1 MQVSVETVGALGR
14 RLKIAVP
21 ADQFEKAFA
30 DRLQRF
36 SRSVKMPGFRPGKVP
51 LKMVEA
57 QYGPQLLEEVAGKL
71 IESSYQEAI
80 GREGLRPAGGPKIHP
95 ESLGRGKDL
104 QFTAELEVMPEVKQ
118 LDIAGVKIERPIAT
132 IAESDIDST
141 LETIRRQN
149 VSWSEVARPAQAGD
163 RVLVDFSGRLG
174 GEPFEGGTAKD
185 FPVVIGSN
193 TLLEDLEKGLVG
205 ASANETR
212 TIAVQFPGDYRH
224 EKLAGKTADFD
235 VQVKTVSEPVL
246 PALDAEFARRFG
258 VADGDVAK
266 LRNEVRGNLEREA
279 TKRTRAIVRA
289 RVLNALLAANP
300 VEVPQGLLNA
310 ELARLKGQ
318 NTAGATGAGQDAR
331 ARARVALW
339 LILGEIIRVRGH
351 RADPGAVRAKLQEL
365 AQEYEKPAE
374 LVQWYYANP
383 ERLAE
388 VESLVIED
396 RVIEEL
402 LAGAD
407 VVDQTVPLPELL
419 KMEAA

>member
-118 LDIAGVKIERPIAT
+118 LDIAGVKIERPMAS

-149 VSWSEVARPAQAGD
+149 LSWSEVARPAQDGD
-163 RVLVDFSGRLG
+163 RVLVDFAGRLG

-205 ASANETR
+205 ASANESR

-235 VQVKTVSEPVL
+235 VQVKSVSEPVL
-246 PALDAEFARRFG
+246 PVLDAEFAKRFG
-258 VADGDVAK
+258 VADGDVGK
-266 LRNEVRGNLEREA
+266 LRNDVRGNLEREA
-279 TKRTRAIVRA
+279 AKRTRAIVRA

-318 NTAGATGAGQDAR
+318 NAPGAPDAGQDAR

-339 LILGEIIRVRGH
+339 LILAEIIRVRGH
-351 RADPGAVRAKLQEL
+351 RADPAAVRAKLQEL

-388 VESLVIED
+388 VETLVIED

-402 LAGAD
+402 LAGAN
-407 VVDQTVPLPELL
+407 VVEQTVPLPELL

>member
-1 MQVSVETVGALGR
+1 MQVSVESVGSLGR
-14 RLKIAVP
+14 RMKIAVP
-21 ADQFEKAFA
+21 ADQFEKAFV

-57 QYGPQLLEEVAGKL
+57 QYGPQLMEEVAGSL

-104 QFTAELEVMPEVKQ
+104 QFTAEFEVIPEVKQ
-118 LDIAGVKIERPIAT
+118 LDIAGTKIERPVAI
-132 IAESDIDST
+132 IEDSDVDST

-149 VSWSEVARPAQAGD
+149 MSWNEVTRPAQDGD

-174 GEPFEGGTAKD
+174 GEVFEGGTAKD

-193 TLLEDLEKGLVG
+193 TLLEELEKGLVG
-205 ASANETR
+205 AGAGDIR
-212 TIAVQFPGDYRH
+212 TIAVQFPSDYRH
-224 EKLAGKTADFD
+224 DKLAGKSADFE
-235 VQVKTVSEPVL
+235 VQVKTISEPVL
-246 PALDAEFARRFG
+246 PVLDAEFAKRFG
-258 VADGDVAK
+258 VADGDLAK
-266 LRNEVRGNLEREA
+266 LRADVRGNLEREA
-279 TKRTRAIVRA
+279 AKRTRAIVRA

-300 VEVPQGLLNA
+300 VEVPQGLMNA
-310 ELARLKGQ
+310 EIARLKGQ
-318 NTAGATGAGQDAR
+318 KSSGSDSAGLEAR

-339 LILGEIIRVRGH
+339 LILAEIIRVRGH
-351 RADPGAVRAKLQEL
+351 RADPASVRAKLQEL

-388 VESLVIED
+388 VERLVIEE

-402 LAGAD
+402 LAGAE
-407 VVDQTVPLPELL
+407 VVEQAVPLQELL
-419 KMEAA
+419 KMESA

>member
-1 MQVSVETVGALGR
+1 MQVSVESVGSLGR
-14 RLKIAVP
+14 RMKVAVP

-30 DRLQRF
+30 ERLQRF

-57 QYGPQLLEEVAGKL
+57 QYGPQLLEEVAGSL

-80 GREGLRPAGGPKIHP
+80 GREGLRPAGGPKIQP

-104 QFTAELEVMPEVKQ
+104 QFTAEFEVMPEIKQ
-118 LDIAGVKIERPIAT
+118 LDVAGVKIERPVAAIE
-132 IAESDIDST
+132 ESDIDST

-149 VSWSEVARPAQAGD
+149 MTWNEVTRPAQDGD
-163 RVLVDFSGRLG
+163 RVLVDFTGRLG
-174 GEPFEGGTAKD
+174 GEAFEGGTAKD

-205 ASANETR
+205 ANAGDTR
-212 TIAVQFPGDYRH
+212 TIAVQFPSDYRH
-224 EKLAGKTADFD
+224 DKLAGKRADFD
-235 VQVKTVSEPVL
+235 VLVKSISEPVL
-246 PALDAEFARRFG
+246 PVLDAEFARRFG
-258 VADGDVAK
+258 VADGDIVK
-266 LRNEVRGNLEREA
+266 LRAEVRGNLEREA
-279 TKRTRAIVRA
+279 AKRTRAIARA
-289 RVLNALLAANP
+289 RVLTALLAANP
-300 VEVPQGLLNA
+300 VEVPQSLLNA

-318 NTAGATGAGQDAR
+318 KSGSETGADQEAR
-331 ARARVALW
+331 ARSRVALW
-339 LILGEIIRVRGH
+339 LILSEIIRVRGL
-351 RADPGAVRAKLQEL
+351 RADAAAVRSKLQEL

-388 VESLVIED
+388 VESLVVEE

-402 LAGAD
+402 LGSAD
-407 VVDQTVPLPELL
+407 VVEKTMPLPELL

>member
-1 MQVSVETVGALGR
+1 MQVSVESVGSLGR
-14 RLKIAVP
+14 RMKVAVP

-71 IESSYQEAI
+71 IESSYQEAL
-80 GREGLRPAGGPKIHP
+80 GKEGLRPAGGPKIHP

-104 QFTAELEVMPEVKQ
+104 QFTAEFEVMPEIRQ
-118 LDIAGVKIERPIAT
+118 LDIAGVKIERPVAQIE
-132 IAESDIDST
+132 ESDIDST

-149 VSWSEVARPAQAGD
+149 VGWSEVARPAQNGD

-174 GEPFEGGTAKD
+174 GEAFEGGTAKD

-193 TLLEDLEKGLVG
+193 TLLEDLERGLVG
-205 ASANETR
+205 VSAGDAR
-212 TIAVQFPGDYRH
+212 TIAVQFPTDYRH
-224 EKLAGKTADFD
+224 EKLAGQRADFD

-258 VADGDVAK
+258 VQDGDIAK
-266 LRNEVRGNLEREA
+266 LRSEVRGNLEREA
-279 TKRTRAIVRA
+279 AKRARVIVRA
-289 RVLNALLAANP
+289 RVLNALLSANP
-300 VEVPQGLLNA
+300 VEVPQGLLNS
-310 ELARLKGQ
+310 ELARLKAQ
-318 NTAGATGAGQDAR
+318 NSAGATGPGQEER

-339 LILGEIIRVRGH
+339 LILSEIIRVRGH
-351 RADPGAVRAKLQEL
+351 RADPAAVRAKLQEL

-388 VESLVIED
+388 VETLVIEE
-396 RVIEEL
+396 RVVDEL
-402 LAGAD
+402 LAGAN
-407 VVDQTVPLPELL
+407 VVEQAVPLPELL

>member
-1 MQVSVETVGALGR
+1 MQVSVESVGSLGR
-14 RLKIAVP
+14 RMKVAVP

-80 GREGLRPAGGPKIHP
+80 GKEGLRPAGGPKIHP

-104 QFTAELEVMPEVKQ
+104 QFTAEFEVMPEIRQ
-118 LDIAGVKIERPIAT
+118 LDIAGVKIERPLAKIE
-132 IAESDIDST
+132 ESDIDST

-149 VSWSEVARPAQAGD
+149 ISWSEVARPAQDGD

-174 GEPFEGGTAKD
+174 GEAFEGGTAKD

-205 ASANETR
+205 VSAGDAR
-212 TIAVQFPGDYRH
+212 TIAVQFPADYRH
-224 EKLAGKTADFD
+224 AKLAGQRADFD

-246 PALDAEFARRFG
+246 PALDSEFAKRFG
-258 VADGDVAK
+258 VQDGDIAK
-266 LRNEVRGNLEREA
+266 LRSEVRGNLEREA
-279 TKRTRAIVRA
+279 AKRSRVIVRA
-289 RVLNALLAANP
+289 RVLNALLSANP
-300 VEVPQGLLNA
+300 VEVPQGLLNS
-310 ELARLKGQ
+310 ELARLKAQNSAGETGPGQ
-318 NTAGATGAGQDAR
+318 EER

-339 LILGEIIRVRGH
+339 LVLSEIIRVRGH
-351 RADPGAVRAKLQEL
+351 RADAATVRAKLQEL

-388 VESLVIED
+388 VETLVIEE
-396 RVIEEL
+396 RVIDEL
-402 LAGAD
+402 LAGAN
-407 VVDQTVPLPELL
+407 VVEQAVPLAELL